1 MYYRKKYSEKKYG
14 LYEWLN
20 NKETFY
26 FHAYNAC
33 FGMYKRIILKYK
45 KRYIKL
51 LKEIF
56 EDIKKI
62 KILNI
67 CILTE
72 NKRNS
77 LKIYW
82 INQVLKFYL
91 VYILRHLED

>member
-1 MYYRKKYSEKKYG
+1 M
-14 LYEWLN
+14 LIMLV
-20 NKETFY
+20 
-26 FHAYNAC
+26 

-77 LKIYW
+77 LKIY
-82 INQVLKFYL
+82 
-91 VYILRHLED
+91 